1 MYRSFPVLNEEMTFE
16 SGLSFILPDVFV
28 LYDVEPLYHKSL
40 RIVIAPH
47 SVTEAARGYER
58 AFRDVAGADDA
69 LLAIGSHFVGITVEV
84 APDAVYPHRLQD
96 VAGYQFVEITFLLQV
111 AVVADGTLVR
121 EIEGTLD
128 VALDGILIGGEGE
141 EQLVKAFHVFAGLDG
156 TVLLQVL
163 REGEHQR
170 LAIVQYV
177 DLLPLRLGELVCL
190 SCSQYGDE
198 GARREEDHPEQP
210 ELPE

>member
-1 MYRSFPVLNEEMTFE
+1 M
-16 SGLSFILPDVFV
+16 PDVFV

-40 RIVIAPH
+40 WIIVAPH
-47 SVTEAARGYER
+47 GIAEAARGYER

-69 LLAIGSHFVGITVEV
+69 LVAIGPYLVGITVEV
-84 APDAVYPHRLQD
+84 AADAVYPHRLQN

-128 VALDGILIGGEGE
+128 VALDGVLIGSEGE
-141 EQLVKAFHVFAGLDG
+141 EQLVKALHVFAGFDG
-156 TVLLQVL
+156 AVLLQVL

-170 LAIVQYV
+170 LTIVQYV
-177 DLLPLRLGELVCL
+177 DFLPLRLGELVCL
-190 SCSQYGDE
+190 SCGQQGDK
-198 GARREEDHPEQP
+198 GTCRKEDHPEQP
-210 ELPE
+210 KLPE

>member
-1 MYRSFPVLNEEMTFE
+1 MYRSFPVLNEEKTFE

-40 RIVIAPH
+40 RIVVAPH
-47 SVTEAARGYER
+47 GIAEAACGYER

-69 LLAIGSHFVGITVEV
+69 LVAIGPHLVGVAVEV
-84 APDAVYPHRLQD
+84 ATDAVYPHRLQD
-96 VAGYQFVEITFLLQV
+96 VAGYQLIEVAFLLQV
-111 AVVADGTLVR
+111 AVVADGAFVR

-128 VALDGILIGGEGE
+128 VALDGVLIGSEGE

-156 TVLLQVL
+156 AVLLQIL

-170 LAIVQYV
+170 LAVVQYV
-177 DLLPLRLGELVCL
+177 DFLPLRLGELVCL
-190 SCSQYGDE
+190 SCGQQGDE

-210 ELPE
+210 KLPE